1 MREFIGKRNDLE
13 ENYLKFKSELLQRKS
28 KMYLDPSQWSI
39 PPNVLDK
46 VQNIRELSR
55 EEVMEQ
61 LLPKESQQEV
71 QTR

>member
-1 MREFIGKRNDLE
+1 VREFIGKRNDLE

-55 EEVMEQ
+55 
-61 LLPKESQQEV
+61 
-71 QTR
+71 